1 MNTMDLAQEK
11 ADTLPRFPQR
21 RLDHIPG
28 SYGWPLIGNTFEFL
42 RDFHGLVNRS
52 EKQYGPIMK
61 GNVFFQHGV
70 TLLGPEAN
78 EFVLRDQAH
87 VFSSRTAWGPLL
99 DKLYTNGLM
108 LRDFR
113 DHKLHRRLMQQAF
126 KKPALS
132 SYMTSMNPHIA
143 KGITAWPTGSKFS
156 FFESI
161 RSLLLDVGAETFL
174 GLEMGAEAEQVNAA
188 FVAEVDASL
197 AVLRLEIPG
206 TTWHRG
212 MKGRRFLEKFIADLI
227 PVKRNGNGT
236 DFFSEL
242 CRAVD
247 EEGELTLTD
256 EDIMNHMIF
265 LLFAAHDTTTSTLS
279 SIIHALAQNPQW
291 QQRLRDEY
299 MALGKDALDYDDL
312 DKLESTSWV
321 FREALRMHP
330 PLPTIPRRTVDDTEF
345 QGYAIPKNTL
355 VSIVPLHTHYI
366 EEYWSNPYRFDPERF
381 SPERAED
388 KKHFYQWIPFGG
400 GHHKC
405 IGLNFAELQSKIF
418 LFHFLRKY
426 RVSVPAGYNMPYQQ
440 VPLAVPK
447 DGLPITIEAL

>member
-1 MNTMDLAQEK
+1 MNTMDIAQQK
-11 ADTLPRFPQR
+11 AASLPRFPQR
-21 RLDHIPG
+21 QLAHIPG
-28 SYGWPLIGNTFEFL
+28 SYGWPVIGQTFEFL
-42 RDFHGLVNRS
+42 RDFQGLVDRGA
-52 EKQYGPIMK
+52 KQYGPVFK
-61 GNVFFQHGV
+61 GSIFFQHGL
-70 TLLGPEAN
+70 TLLGPDAN
-78 EFVLRDQAH
+78 EFVLRDQGH
-87 VFSSRTAWGPLL
+87 VLSSRTAWSPLL
-99 DKLYTNGLM
+99 DKLFTNGLM

-113 DHKLHRRLMQQAF
+113 DHKLHRRLLQQAF

-143 KGITAWPTGSKFS
+143 RGIQQWPSGQQFS
-156 FFESI
+156 FFEAI
-161 RSLLLDVGAETFL
+161 KSLLLDVGAETFL
-174 GLEMGAEAEQVNAA
+174 GLEMGPEARQVNEA

-197 AVLRLEIPG
+197 AVLRLNIPG

-212 MKGRRFLEKFIADLI
+212 MKGRRFLEKFMTHLI
-227 PVKRNGNGT
+227 PEKRNGNGN

-247 EEGELTLTD
+247 DEGELTLTD

-279 SIIHALAQNPQW
+279 SIIHALAKHPQW

-299 MALGKDALDYDDL
+299 RTLGKDALDYEDL
-312 DKLESTSWV
+312 DKLESTTWV

-355 VSIVPLHTHYI
+355 VSIVPLHTHYM
-366 EEYWSNPYRFDPERF
+366 EEYWSNPYQFDPERF
-381 SPERAED
+381 SPGRAED

-405 IGLNFAELQSKIF
+405 IGLNFAELQTKIF
-418 LFHFLRKY
+418 LYHFLQKY
-426 RVSVPAGYNMPYQQ
+426 RVSVAPGYNMPYQL

-447 DGLPITIEAL
+447 DGLPVTINRL